1 MLLRRH
7 VHACGNERAI
17 GRDRA
22 ATGRRSLGRDDRRI
36 ASWPAIRRQEHL
48 IGIALHRAIRR
59 VARRSN
65 DPDADVGAGRAWIA
79 FGAWRS
85 GRAPLAF
92 RPLISTAAQ
101 HRGSQCDG
109 DQGPQDRHRAASR
122 VTTAARTPQPKRRV
136 RTAGGTCHL
145 VAQRKF
151 SCREGSDRVCLTPR
165 SGKIETA
172 FAWKNPDLALTHI
185 DCACDRLSCL
195 YRARDDEID
204 P

>member
-17 GRDRA
+17 GRHRT

-36 ASWPAIRRQEHL
+36 ASWPAIGRQEHL

-85 GRAPLAF
+85 GRPRLAF

-109 DQGPQDRHRAASR
+109 DQGPQDRHSAASR
-122 VTTAARTPQPKRRV
+122 VTLAARTPQPKRRV
-136 RTAGGTCHL
+136 QTAGGTCHL

-151 SCREGSDRVCLTPR
+151 SCRKRPDRVCLTPR
-165 SGKIETA
+165 SGKIERA
-172 FAWKNPDLALTHI
+172 FAWKNPGLPLPHI
-185 DCACDRLSCL
+185 DRACGRLACL
-195 YRARDDEID
+195 HRAQDDEID